1 MDFQAGEVLYI
12 NKPLHW
18 TSFDVVNKIRILL
31 RNHLGIRKIKV
42 GHAGTLDPLATGL
55 VIVCTGRATKR
66 IEEFMGQEK
75 EYVATIKFGETTPS
89 FDLETTVDGVYP
101 FEHVTQAD
109 LEAVIAESFL
119 GEIEQVPPVFSA
131 VKLNGKRA
139 YDLARQGQE
148 VEMKSRMVSIHS
160 IAIESFELPYV
171 VLRIRC
177 GKGTYIRSLA
187 RDLGVAMASGAHL
200 VKLVRTR
207 IGEWTLRESVF
218 LAELGGQL
226 EALKALDEPTA
237 PDNGEVV
244 EP

>member
-31 RNHLGIRKIKV
+31 RNHFGIRKIKV

-75 EYVATIKFGETTPS
+75 EYVATIKLGETTPS
-89 FDLETTVDGVYP
+89 FDLETAVDGVFP
-101 FEHVTQAD
+101 FEHVTQTQV
-109 LEAVIAESFL
+109 ESVIKDCFL
-119 GEIEQVPPVFSA
+119 GDIEQVPPVFSA
-131 VKLNGKRA
+131 VKLNGQRA
-139 YDLARQGQE
+139 YDLARQGQA
-148 VEMKSRMVSIHS
+148 VEMKSRMVNIQSIE
-160 IAIESFELPYV
+160 IESFELPYV

-187 RDLGVAMASGAHL
+187 RDLGVAMQSGAHL

-218 LAELGGQL
+218 MAELSGQF
-226 EALKALDEPTA
+226 EALKAVVEPTA
-237 PDNGEVV
+237 PNIVDVV

>member
-89 FDLETTVDGVYP
+89 FDLETAVDGVFP
-101 FEHVTQAD
+101 FEHVTQPE
-109 LEAVIAESFL
+109 LEAVIAERFL

-139 YDLARQGQE
+139 YNLARLGQE
-148 VEMKSRMVSIHS
+148 VEMKGRMVSIHS
-160 IAIESFELPYV
+160 IVIESFELPYV

-218 LAELGGQL
+218 LAELGGQF
-226 EALKALDEPTA
+226 EALKALEEPIVHNNT
-237 PDNGEVV
+237 DVV

>member
-31 RNHLGIRKIKV
+31 RNHFGIRKIKV
-42 GHAGTLDPLATGL
+42 GHAGTLDPLASGL

-66 IEEFMGQEK
+66 IEEYMGQEK
-75 EYVATIKFGETTPS
+75 EYMATIKLGETTPS
-89 FDLETTVDGVYP
+89 FDLETGVDQVFP
-101 FEHVTQAD
+101 FEHIT
-109 LEAVIAESFL
+109 LEQLQKA
-119 GEIEQVPPVFSA
+119 IEERFVGDIDQVPPIFSA

-148 VEMKSRMVSIHS
+148 VEMKSRMVAIHS
-160 IAIESFELPYV
+160 IDIESFELPYV

-187 RDLGVAMASGAHL
+187 RDLGIAMESGAHL

-218 LAELGGQL
+218 LAELSEQF
-226 EALKALDEPTA
+226 EVLKAVNEATEPNNT
-237 PDNGEVV
+237 DGV
-244 EP
+244 ES

>member
-31 RNHLGIRKIKV
+31 RNHFGIRKIKV

-66 IEEFMGQEK
+66 IESYMGQEK
-75 EYVATIKFGETTPS
+75 EYLATIKLGETTPS
-89 FDLETTVDGVYP
+89 FDLESEVDCVFPY
-101 FEHVTQAD
+101 EHITHDMV
-109 LEAVIAESFL
+109 EKVIAGQFI
-119 GEIEQVPPVFSA
+119 GDIEQVPPVFSA

-139 YDLARQGQE
+139 YDMARQGQD
-148 VEMKSRMVSIHS
+148 VELKSRVVTIHN
-160 IAIESFELPYV
+160 IEVESFELPYV
-171 VLRIRC
+171 VLRINC

-187 RDLGVAMASGAHL
+187 RDLGIALQSGGHL

-207 IGEWTLRESVF
+207 IGEFTLRDAVF
-218 LAELGGQL
+218 LAELGEQF
-226 EALKALDEPTA
+226 ERVKTV
-237 PDNGEVV
+237 DNLNAQSGIDSI
-244 EP
+244 